1 MAFKDVTI
9 YTLLRNH
16 GIILMTSQLAEKFQ
30 SCGKII
36 PGSWFGAPFVI
47 SLASKNKKKKKLPG
61 TWKVELSFLLPYYFY
76 VMQMYFRSR

>member
-47 SLASKNKKKKKLPG
+47 SLTSKNKKKKNCQVHGRWNYP
-61 TWKVELSFLLPYYFY
+61 FY
-76 VMQMYFRSR
+76 CLTTFM

>member
-47 SLASKNKKKKKLPG
+47 SLTSKNKKKKKIARYMEGGIIL
-61 TWKVELSFLLPYYFY
+61 FIALLLLCNANVF
-76 VMQMYFRSR
+76 